1 MRVPLGEPVVLGGF
15 RLGGHRGFLRRI
27 GARIV
32 PVPSFTDTRARR
44 ARYNTEPPAA
54 HRKTD
59 VTKQRWTIADARRT
73 WSVANWGE
81 GYFDVAD
88 DGALLVR
95 PRRDDGPSI
104 ALRDIVAAAQA
115 KGSRLPLLVRFSDI
129 LRDRLARLQ
138 AAFANAMRE
147 WDYPGGYTAIYPIK
161 VNQQKGVAGELAAS
175 GAEGFGLE
183 AGSKPE
189 LMAVL
194 ALARPGSVVV
204 CNGYKDREYVRLAL
218 IGRKLGLE
226 LYIVIEKPSE
236 LQHVIEEARLL
247 GVEPLL
253 GVRMRLASLGAG
265 KWQNT
270 GGDKGKFGLTPRQL
284 LDLLASLRE
293 AKLLHTLRLLHFH
306 MGSQMS
312 NVRDIAGGMREA
324 VRYVVELE
332 KAGVTLDYLDV
343 GGGLG
348 VDYEGTRSRSDCSI
362 NYSLEQ
368 YASTIVQPLA
378 EAVEEFG
385 FKPPRVLTESGR
397 AMTAHH
403 AVLVVNVSEVE
414 EAPQGRIPKPRDD
427 EPLVLRHLREIYGE
441 IESRPPTELY
451 HEAQYRLAEGHQ
463 LYALG
468 QLGLADRAR
477 LDDLYYAI
485 LNAVRPRLKPDE
497 PPHRHAIDELNQKL
511 VDKYFVNFSV
521 FESVPDVWA
530 IDQVFPIVPIAGL
543 DRAPDRRGVI
553 ADLTCD
559 SDGRIDQYVDSD
571 GVDVSLPLHSLREGE
586 PYRLG
591 IFLVGAY
598 QETLGDI
605 HNLFGDTDA
614 VNVRIDADGGHAF
627 SHVKRGDS
635 ADVMLDYVGYDLAAL
650 RAAYRDKI
658 AAAGFHGDDAA
669 RIEKTLEAG
678 LTAYTYLAES

>member
-1 MRVPLGEPVVLGGF
+1 MNKK
-15 RLGGHRGFLRRI
+15 
-27 GARIV
+27 
-32 PVPSFTDTRARR
+32 S
-44 ARYNTEPPAA
+44 
-54 HRKTD
+54 
-59 VTKQRWTIADARRT
+59 WSIADARRT
-73 WSVANWGE
+73 WSIANWGE
-81 GYFDVAD
+81 GYFDIGD
-88 DGALLVR
+88 DGALCVR
-95 PRRDDGPSI
+95 PRREDGPAI
-104 ALRDIVAAAQA
+104 RLPDVVAAAQA
-115 KGSRLPLLVRFSDI
+115 QGSRLPLLVRFSDI
-129 LRDRLARLQ
+129 LRDRRERLQ
-138 AAFANAMRE
+138 AAFAKAMRD

-175 GAEGFGLE
+175 GGEGFGLE

-194 ALARPGSVVV
+194 ALAKPGSVVI

-226 LYIVIEKPSE
+226 IYVVIEKPSE
-236 LQHVIEEARLL
+236 LGHVIEEARAL

-284 LDLLASLRE
+284 LDLLDELKA
-293 AKLLHTLRLLHFH
+293 AKLSHTLRLLHFH

-332 KAGVTLDYLDV
+332 KAGVTIDYLDV

-368 YASTIVQPLA
+368 YASTVVQPLA
-378 EAVEEFG
+378 EAVAEFG

-414 EAPQGRIPKPRDD
+414 TAPEGAVPPPRDD
-427 EPLVLRHLREIYGE
+427 EPLVLRHLREILDE
-441 IESRPPTELY
+441 IDARPPTELY
-451 HEAQYRLAEGHQ
+451 HEAQYRLSEGHS

-485 LNAVRPRLKPDE
+485 LNAVRPRLKPEE
-497 PPHRHAIDELNQKL
+497 PPQRQIIDELNTKL

-521 FESVPDVWA
+521 FESIPDVWA
-530 IDQVFPIVPIAGL
+530 IDQVFPIVPIEGL
-543 DRAPDRRGVI
+543 DRAPERRGVI

-571 GVDVSLPLHSLREGE
+571 GVDVSLPLHALREGE

-591 IFLVGAY
+591 IFLVRAY

-614 VNVRIDADGGHAF
+614 VNVRIDAKGGYEFA
-627 SHVKRGDS
+627 HVKRGDT
-635 ADVMLDYVGYDLAAL
+635 ADVMLDYVGYDLGAL

-658 AAAGFHGDDAA
+658 RDAGIGGDEAA

-678 LTAYTYLAES
+678 LTAYTYLAESR

>member
-1 MRVPLGEPVVLGGF
+1 V
-15 RLGGHRGFLRRI
+15 
-27 GARIV
+27 
-32 PVPSFTDTRARR
+32 
-44 ARYNTEPPAA
+44 NK
-54 HRKTD
+54 KT
-59 VTKQRWTIADARRT
+59 WSIADARRT
-73 WSVANWGE
+73 WSIANWGE
-81 GYFDVAD
+81 GYFDIGD
-88 DGALLVR
+88 DGALRVR
-95 PRRDDGPSI
+95 PRREDGPEI
-104 ALRDIVAAAQA
+104 RLPDVVAAAQ
-115 KGSRLPLLVRFSDI
+115 KQGSRLPLLVRFSDI
-129 LRDRLARLQ
+129 LRDRRERLQ
-138 AAFANAMRE
+138 AAFAKAMRE
-147 WDYPGGYTAIYPIK
+147 FDYPGGYTAIYPIK

-175 GAEGFGLE
+175 GGEGFGLE

-194 ALARPGSVVV
+194 ALAKPGSVVI

-226 LYIVIEKPSE
+226 IYIVIEKPSE
-236 LQHVIEEARLL
+236 LGHVIEEARAL

-284 LDLLASLRE
+284 LDLLDELKA
-293 AKLLHTLRLLHFH
+293 AKLSHTLKLLHFH

-332 KAGVTLDYLDV
+332 KAGVTIDYLDV

-362 NYSLEQ
+362 NYSLYQ
-368 YASTIVQPLA
+368 YASTVVQAIA
-378 EAVEEFG
+378 EAAEGYG

-414 EAPQGRIPKPRDD
+414 MAPEGAVPPERDD
-427 EPLVLRHLREIYGE
+427 EPLVLRHLREILDE
-441 IESRPPTELY
+441 IDVRPPTELY
-451 HEAQYRLAEGHQ
+451 HEAQYRLSEGHS

-485 LNAVRPRLKPDE
+485 LNAVRPRLKPEE
-497 PPHRHAIDELNQKL
+497 PPQREIIDELNQKL

-521 FESVPDVWA
+521 FESIPDVWA
-530 IDQVFPIVPIAGL
+530 IDQVFPIVPIEGL
-543 DRAPDRRGVI
+543 DRVPERRGVI

-571 GVDVSLPLHSLREGE
+571 GVDVSLPLHALRDGE

-614 VNVRIDADGGHAF
+614 VNVRVEANGGFAF
-627 SHVKRGDS
+627 AHVKRGDT
-635 ADVMLDYVGYDLAAL
+635 ADVMLDYVGYDLGAL

-658 AAAGFHGDDAA
+658 RGAGLGGDEAS
-669 RIEKTLEAG
+669 RIEATLEAG
-678 LTAYTYLAES
+678 LTAYTYLAESR